1 LQQTSK
7 ENIKEEI
14 PPASPEEND
23 TEGIAEVSKTVRK
36 RRRDPVADPSSLGPR
51 TLRLRKKQAV
61 PMVEKPKVDIFIFLI
76 EPLP

>member
-1 LQQTSK
+1 
-7 ENIKEEI
+7 
-14 PPASPEEND
+14 
-23 TEGIAEVSKTVRK
+23 VRK